1 VVAIDVDD
9 PRESS
14 GVEYT
19 APTSKLG
26 GEAMILEE
34 DIYTGVD

>member
-14 GVEYT
+14 GVEYI
-19 APTSKLG
+19 ALTSELG
-26 GEAMILEE
+26 GEAVILEE
-34 DIYTGVD
+34 DVCIGVD